1 MSDPVELKLA
11 AEFPTATREQ
21 WLALVD
27 RVLKGR
33 PFATLTAQTTDGIP
47 IEPLYARACEDSHVA
62 SRQGRWQVMARIDHP
77 DPAAANAQALQELEG
92 GANGL
97 VLVGAGAVGAHG
109 YGLTPAGGIARV
121 LEGVHLDAG
130 IAIEFD
136 LSPQ

>member
-21 WLALVD
+21 WRALVD

-47 IEPLYARACEDSHVA
+47 IEPLYARARQDSRVA
-62 SRQGRWQVMARIDHP
+62 SRQGRWQVMVRIDHP
-77 DPAAANAQALQELEG
+77 DPAAANAQALADLEG

-97 VLVGAGAVGAHG
+97 VLVGADALHAQG
-109 YGLTPAGGIARV
+109 YGLPPTAEA
-121 LEGVHLDAG
+121 
-130 IAIEFD
+130 
-136 LSPQ
+136 